1 MIQTRSFHRPA
12 LYVAIACA
20 SSALIGR
27 AARLKDYGR
36 PTPSR
41 RELSPALLVSRSIR
55 RPVGHR
61 SVTSPSPR
69 IHCSTGRLGHVV
81 RPASCVPDIF
91 AGAYLRCR
99 PVTHLSAIDANGSLE
114 RGLGFEHCPTVTLN
128 NLWRWPAPLAVCW
141 RSSAWLV
148 PHNCALPGRH
158 HALIAHG
165 LVIADRLPFSD
176 HATRPAVGRGP
187 PSTHHAIVL
196 GDRHDRS
203 VLTEG
208 GQPMAFECPATAL
221 SEEG

>member
-1 MIQTRSFHRPA
+1 MAGHSTSALRGLQVQAFDQVCTEFNGFVERLERLSPPFAEGPSHWRKRPTSSLSRYPKTVCGSAVTALRKMIQTRSFHRPA

-55 RPVGHR
+55 RPVGHQ

-128 NLWRWPAPLAVCW
+128 DLWRWPAPLAVC
-141 RSSAWLV
+141 
-148 PHNCALPGRH
+148 
-158 HALIAHG
+158 
-165 LVIADRLPFSD
+165 
-176 HATRPAVGRGP
+176 
-187 PSTHHAIVL
+187 
-196 GDRHDRS
+196 
-203 VLTEG
+203 
-208 GQPMAFECPATAL
+208 
-221 SEEG
+221 